1 MHWANWLLMFCTLA
15 VDTLSIDVDD
25 ERIDVNVAFNVVDAV
40 CIGR

>member
-1 MHWANWLLMFCTLA
+1 MISALD